1 MAEQSFQEK
10 TEQATPK
17 KREEARKKGQVAKSR
32 ELSSV
37 AVLLSGLFVLFLGGG
52 YFFQQTA
59 NVLSYYLSNAGNLS
73 INTDNLK
80 GIAWHSAGQL
90 ASILAPLFL
99 VLCVVG
105 FLANILQVGFL
116 ISFESIKPKLSK
128 ISPAEGM
135 KRLFSAQAMA
145 EFLKSLLKIAIVGTI
160 AFFTVK
166 GEIYN
171 LLPLLDQT
179 PSQILSYL
187 GQVSFAIFWRTCL
200 VMAILATLDFLF
212 QRWEFERNLRMTK
225 QDVKEEFKQT
235 EGDPHVRSRIRSIQR
250 EMARKRMMA
259 AVPEADV
266 VITNPTRLAV
276 ALKYEAK
283 HMDAPTVVAK
293 GSGLVAEKI
302 RDLAREHGIPII
314 ENKPLAQGLFKLVEV
329 GKTIPETLYQAV
341 AEVLAYVYSL
351 EGNASGR
358 MARRGNR

>member
-17 KREEARKKGQVAKSR
+17 KREEARRKGQVAKSR

-37 AVLLSGLFVLFLGGG
+37 AVLLSGLFVLFLGSG

-59 NVLSYYLSNAGNLS
+59 NVLSYYFGNAGNLT
-73 INTDNLK
+73 ITADTLK
-80 GIAWHSAGQL
+80 GIAWLSAGQL
-90 ASILAPLFL
+90 ASILVPFFL
-99 VLCVVG
+99 VLCVVA

-128 ISPAEGM
+128 ISPLAGI

-145 EFLKSLLKIAIVGTI
+145 ELLKSLLKIAIVGAI

-166 GEIYN
+166 GELHN

-187 GQVSFAIFWRTCL
+187 GQVSFALFWRTCL

-212 QRWEFERNLRMTK
+212 QRWEFERNLKMTK
-225 QDVKEEFKQT
+225 QEVKEEFKQT

-283 HMDAPTVVAK
+283 QMDAPTVVAK

-314 ENKPLAQGLFKLVEV
+314 ENKSLAQSLFKLVEV
-329 GKTIPETLYQAV
+329 GRTIPETLYQAV
-341 AEVLAYVYSL
+341 AEVLAYVYGL
-351 EGNASGR
+351 KGKASGR